1 MLWSSDLHFFV
12 VKFMSSSYE
21 ITIMSFCYAEF
32 YFCLVKFN
40 QIYCSFNLCLV
51 EFEPQTQITSNGCPS
66 VLNKL
71 QTGEDSIQLKIK
83 PGP

>member
-1 MLWSSDLHFFV
+1 
-12 VKFMSSSYE
+12 MSSSYE

-40 QIYCSFNLCLV
+40 KICCSFNLCFVSLSLKPKLLLMDV
-51 EFEPQTQITSNGCPS
+51 RLSLS
-66 VLNKL
+66 KL

-83 PGP
+83 LGP